1 MTVNY
6 RRYDPRLKNL
16 VAESKDIGRFRKDGI
31 PDSSLRQGVKDGPR
45 EFFTLPELEMD
56 TCALVQENMLLKSQV
71 NALQAKHELVSRSIK
86 IFGFQIQYK
95 RLPSP
100 ESKSDILVAIKS
112 AVQAMS
118 LETCLEVIGLSSA
131 RYFHWIKRQV
141 SCELKDQ
148 PSCPRV
154 SPTKLT
160 TGEITQIKDLYTS
173 KDFAHYSVLSLSWLG
188 KKSGQIIASASTWSR
203 VIRELG
209 LKRNRVRVY
218 PPKPK
223 VGIRASAPG
232 EIWHVDLTILRLQDG
247 TRAFV
252 QAVIDNFSRYVL
264 AWKVSR
270 DYGGLRTR
278 ELLLKAIAKAQ
289 SLGMNVVPDVW
300 VDSGTENLN
309 THVDELVASEQIK
322 RTIAQIDVE
331 ASNSMVEMLFHRFKH
346 RHMFTIPLTSF
357 EAVENGAD
365 YYFTRSNTY
374 IPMAALKGATPE
386 EIVTG
391 KWTDQV
397 IADMQALV
405 VSARTAR
412 IASNRSMRCTPCLG

>member
-1 MTVNY
+1 MNVNY

-16 VAESKDIGRFRKDGI
+16 VAESGDIERFRKYGI
-31 PDSSLRQGVKDGPR
+31 PDSSLRQWLKDGPR

-56 TCALVQENMLLKSQV
+56 TAALVQENMSLKSQLD
-71 NALQAKHELVSRSIK
+71 ATHAKHDLVSRTIK

-100 ESKSDILVAIKS
+100 ESKSDILAAIKS
-112 AVQAMS
+112 AAQAMS
-118 LETCLEVIGLSSA
+118 LETCLEAIGLSSA

-160 TGEITQIKDLYTS
+160 TGEITKIKDLYTS

-188 KKSGQIIASASTWSR
+188 KKTGQIIASASTWSR

-223 VGIRASAPG
+223 IGIRASAPG
-232 EIWHVDLTILRLQDG
+232 EIWHLDFTILRLQDG

-252 QAVIDNFSRYVL
+252 QVVIDNFSRYTL

-270 DYGGLRTR
+270 DYGGLRSR

-289 SLGMNVVPDVW
+289 ILGMNAVPDVW

-309 THVDELVASEQIK
+309 THVDDLVASELIR
-322 RTIAQIDVE
+322 RTVAQIDVE
-331 ASNSMVEMLFHRFKH
+331 DSNSMVEMLFHRFKH
-346 RHMFTIPLTSF
+346 RHMFTIQLTSF
-357 EAVENGAD
+357 EAVENGAH
-365 YYFTRSNTY
+365 YYFTQSNTY
-374 IPMAALKGATPE
+374 IPMAALNGATPE
-386 EIVTG
+386 EVVNG

-397 IADMQALV
+397 IAGIQALV
-405 VSARTAR
+405 VSARTTR
-412 IASNRSMRCTPCLG
+412 IESNLSLRCTPCLG